1 MNKQRQAKPLAAPA
15 SPGKVRLVSS
25 LFMGLGE
32 IVYLGNYVKGIF
44 YALIELVALVNIP
57 WFINKIIGLITL
69 GTPNPGVPVT
79 ERDHSIFMMVD
90 GILALTLL
98 AMVIIF
104 YVVSVEGTVR
114 DYKIYLRSGR
124 EVLKANQKSNLIESG
139 FFALA
144 MSPTMILLMVFVI
157 APLIFSALVAFTDYS
172 SPDHLPPANTV
183 NWVGFQNFENLF
195 GRDESF
201 ATALA
206 SVSTWTV
213 IWGVLAT
220 FTTYVGGLILAELVT
235 AKGIRFTPFFR
246 TIFILPYAVPAM
258 ISMLVWRQMFNG
270 SFGIINRTLIALGL
284 IEQNIPWLSDVN
296 LAKFVC
302 ILVNFWAGFSYFML
316 LALGTKASISPNIYE
331 AANIDG
337 CSRIQVFTK
346 VTCPLVIRQNAP
358 LIIMGL
364 CHNLNNFGALFFLTG
379 GNPAVSFSTATSAKG
394 TDIIVT
400 WIYNMTINL
409 LKYNYASALAVIVF
423 IVLVPFAIF
432 SFVNTKSFK
441 EGEL

>member
-1 MNKQRQAKPLAAPA
+1 M
-15 SPGKVRLVSS
+15 
-25 LFMGLGE
+25 
-32 IVYLGNYVKGIF
+32 
-44 YALIELVALVNIP
+44 
-57 WFINKIIGLITL
+57 
-69 GTPNPGVPVT
+69 TP
-79 ERDHSIFMMVD
+79 
-90 GILALTLL
+90 
-98 AMVIIF
+98 AMV
-104 YVVSVEGTVR
+104 
-114 DYKIYLRSGR
+114 
-124 EVLKANQKSNLIESG
+124 
-139 FFALA
+139 
-144 MSPTMILLMVFVI
+144 LLMVFVI
-157 APLIFSALVAFTDYS
+157 APLVFSALVAFTDYS

-201 ATALA
+201 STALVH
-206 SVSTWTV
+206 VSAWTV

-220 FTTYVGGLILAELVT
+220 VTTYFGGLILAELVT

-246 TIFILPYAVPAM
+246 TIFVLPYAVPAM
-258 ISMLVWRQMFNG
+258 ISMMVWRQMFNG
-270 SFGIINRTLIALGL
+270 SFGVINRTLIALG
-284 IEQNIPWLSDVN
+284 IIDQNIPWLSDVT
-296 LAKFVC
+296 LARFVC
-302 ILVNFWAGFSYFML
+302 ILVNFWAGYSYFML

-337 CSRIQVFTK
+337 CSRMQVFSK
-346 VTCPLVIRQNAP
+346 ITCPLVIRQNAP

-364 CHNLNNFGALFFLTG
+364 CHNLNNFGALFFLTEG
-379 GNPAVSFSTATSAKG
+379 DPAVSFSTATSAKG

-423 IVLVPFAIF
+423 VVLVPFAIF